1 MNKILIVDDM
11 QSNIDILRS
20 VLSKAYQISVAKNGE
35 KAIDVAKKIMPD
47 LILLD
52 IMMPVMSGYDVIRIL
67 KDDEKLKEIPV
78 IFITAQSELHEK
90 TLGFELGAV
99 DYVVKPFEAL
109 EVKARVETH
118 IKLVQSKKE
127 IQELLSKTLVGAV
140 GMFMELEKNIHP
152 EVFCL
157 SYKVK
162 DKSVKIAKLLN
173 LQEIWMVEL
182 GSLLSQIGLLY
193 MNPISA
199 QNIINGRFAGS
210 ADQNIY
216 KKYPYYGSE
225 LIKKI
230 PRLESISEMI
240 QLLSDDLGMLPFDE
254 KNIVYSGAQIIKVV
268 IEYEMSIGK
277 GLDANYIL
285 KKMLASSKQYSK
297 EVVFAI
303 AKIDNVTM

>member
-1 MNKILIVDDM
+1 MHKILIVDDM

-20 VLSKAYQISVAKNGE
+20 VLSKSYQISVAKNGE
-35 KAIDVAKKIMPD
+35 KAIEIARKVMPN

-52 IMMPVMSGYDVIRIL
+52 IMMPVMSGYDVIKIM
-67 KDDEKLKEIPV
+67 KADEKLKEIPV

-140 GMFMELEKNIHP
+140 GMFMELEKNMHP
-152 EVFCL
+152 EVFYL

-162 DKSVKIAKLLN
+162 NKSMKVAELFG
-173 LQEIWMVEL
+173 LQDVWMIEI
-182 GSLLSQIGLLY
+182 GGLLSQIGLLY

-199 QNIINGRFAGS
+199 ENIINGRFVGS
-210 ADQNIY
+210 VDQNIY

-230 PRLESISEMI
+230 PRLERISDMI
-240 QLLSDDLGMLPFDE
+240 QLLSDDLGLLPFDA
-254 KNIVYSGAQIIKVV
+254 KNVVYSGAQIIKGV
-268 IEYEMSIGK
+268 IEYEMGIGK
-277 GLDANYIL
+277 GYDANYIL

-297 EVVFAI
+297 EVILAI
-303 AKIDNVTM
+303 AKIDNVMM